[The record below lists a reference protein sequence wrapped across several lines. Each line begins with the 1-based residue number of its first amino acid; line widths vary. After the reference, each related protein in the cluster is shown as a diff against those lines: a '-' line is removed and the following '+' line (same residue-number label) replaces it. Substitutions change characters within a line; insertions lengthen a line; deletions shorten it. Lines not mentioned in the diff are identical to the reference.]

1 VKVSDLIVAL
11 MDLHEDTDVFL
22 EVGGDGA
29 VHTGF
34 LRSIQPDH
42 HIKPGVVLSS
52 ERDADN

>member
-1 VKVSDLIVAL
+1 MKVSDLIVAL

-52 ERDADN
+52 ER